1 MRILDEQGQEIT
13 LEEVDFN
20 LGWLKNEEIVQ
31 NIPEL
36 THYMVGR
43 FYFEDGT
50 SYTPIGEDD
59 PHIEIINAEK
69 GNFKYVPQNEEEPKQ
84 VRGMDIKLIVD
95 QKARTITEDIQ
106 RYILYTKEE
115 LIQRELPQRVSAAEK
130 AIEET
135 DITIE
140 DLILLMAEVLGG
152 EEELP
157 EEEEE
162 PLE

>member
-13 LEEVDFN
+13 LEEVNFD
-20 LGWLKNEEIVQ
+20 LGWLKNEKIVQ

-36 THYMVGR
+36 THYTVGH

-50 SYTPIGEDD
+50 SYTPKGNDD
-59 PHIEIINAEK
+59 PHVKVINAQK
-69 GNFKYVPQNEEEPKQ
+69 GQFVYVPQEDEESKR

-115 LIQRELPQRVSAAEK
+115 LIQRELPQRMSAAEE

-135 DITIE
+135 DVTIE

-162 PLE
+162 LLE